1 MANYLGLD
9 VGTTNIKAVLLNI
22 DQGQII
28 AQASKS
34 TPYTIKEQ
42 NTAELSPE
50 QLYRS
55 AVECIG
61 EVSAGFEVDGLGI
74 SSFAEAG
81 LPLNKNG
88 TPLFPVIAWFDNRSQ
103 TQVNQLLEKFPE
115 AKIYQITGQKP
126 GFSFGLFKFLW
137 IKENFP
143 DVTSQ
148 MRWWLSV
155 PDYILYRLTGEI
167 FTDYTQ
173 ASRTMV
179 FDQEKRDWSDI
190 LMDYAEISREQLPN
204 TVPSGTIIGNITKK
218 ASIET
223 GLPEGL
229 PCAVGGH
236 DHLCGAFACG
246 GFKSSMAVDSSG
258 SSQALLFFRDQFN
271 PEDKLMKMGYV
282 QYIHVVPNQYVI
294 KGGLKTAGKALEWL
308 REQMKITSYDFKGL
322 STMKK
327 PLERPIWLPFFQ
339 GSGTPNR
346 EPFNRASLFGL
357 TLNHSK
363 SDIAVALMEGLAYW
377 LRDNTESIMK
387 NTGKKIEK
395 IIAIGGANQ
404 NYLMKEIKSSV
415 LNIPVISPEIPEPPA
430 VGAALLAAVGN
441 KEFSSYLE
449 AQKNLHFPEKVTE
462 PNLQYY
468 EMYSKIYERVY
479 QISKKALFRI
489 HTELHKLEHE
499 KEKK

>member
-218 ASIET
+218 ASIEI

-308 REQMKITSYDFKGL
+308 REQMKITRTVVPKKVESIEDLIDQLKRIVMKYGKRKNGCYVIERSKLSKAWFNTTKTSIAELNNVL
-322 STMKK
+322 ST
-327 PLERPIWLPFFQ
+327 LI
-339 GSGTPNR
+339 
-346 EPFNRASLFGL
+346 
-357 TLNHSK
+357 TLGEVEVH
-363 SDIAVALMEGLAYW
+363 
-377 LRDNTESIMK
+377 
-387 NTGKKIEK
+387 
-395 IIAIGGANQ
+395 
-404 NYLMKEIKSSV
+404 
-415 LNIPVISPEIPEPPA
+415 
-430 VGAALLAAVGN
+430 
-441 KEFSSYLE
+441 
-449 AQKNLHFPEKVTE
+449 TE
-462 PNLQYY
+462 PTHGRNKTIYLF
-468 EMYSKIYERVY
+468 KI
-479 QISKKALFRI
+479 
-489 HTELHKLEHE
+489 
-499 KEKK
+499 